1 MARKFAF
8 NFIAIQR
15 ANETVNYHKKGGKK
29 RLLKTLKKI
38 AVVNFLSK

>member
-15 ANETVNYHKKGGKK
+15 ANETVNYHKKGGEKK
-29 RLLKTLKKI
+29 AFENLKENCSSQFLK
-38 AVVNFLSK
+38 